1 VYLYLAPIG
10 CRFPSSTSLHPGL
23 EGDDGERPQRIGLM
37 NGKMAESVGRQIA
50 GLLPPSTSA
59 LSASSTTHPSQL
71 PKMKMTTALFVALCS
86 VVFLASAASAQVS
99 AYTTTTL
106 HTCYYSVFM
115 ANTHAMRKITYFY
128 I

>member
-1 VYLYLAPIG
+1 LVVYLYLAPIG

-37 NGKMAESVGRQIA
+37 NGKMAESVGRQKKIA

-106 HTCYYSVFM
+106 HTYYILFLWLTLIM
-115 ANTHAMRKITYFY
+115 PCTK
-128 I
+128 